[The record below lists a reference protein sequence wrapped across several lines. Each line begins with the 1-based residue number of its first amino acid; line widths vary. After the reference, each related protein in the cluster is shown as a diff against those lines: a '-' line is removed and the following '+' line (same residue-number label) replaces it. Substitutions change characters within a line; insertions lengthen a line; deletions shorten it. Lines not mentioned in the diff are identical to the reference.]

1 MKKIKHLLPTLREKN
16 RYLAFEVLSET
27 PLKQEEVNKGLSKSV
42 LSLNGELGTGEMGF
56 HIHKELYNKEQ
67 QNSSNFEAQKKP
79 LLFLNQQKGIAKTT
93 HKGVDRLK
101 ASLALIENMENQPV
115 IARSIGVSGTLT
127 KAKRYLA

>member
-56 HIHKELYNKEQ
+56 HIHKELYNKE
-67 QNSSNFEAQKKP
+67 KT
-79 LLFLNQQKGIAKTT
+79 KGIAKTT

-101 ASLALIENMENQPV
+101 ASLALIENIENQPV
-115 IARSIGVSGTLT
+115 VARSIGVSGTLT